1 MVRAI
6 AVFGRQ
12 RAWRQF
18 WRRAIGVIIAGL
30 LAGLL
35 TACGGD
41 RPPQSAIERALQL
54 QVAQTQ
60 QQLSQ
65 QFRSGASVATV
76 DRVKVKKQQ
85 SQAIESVKGYR
96 IEGTYSLSIA
106 SLRNCID
113 SPQQHITR
121 RQNPFELYLQQ
132 TDEVTWSL
140 ARPLAN
146 GHWKV
151 YPLAI
156 EPPTPDA

>member
-6 AVFGRQ
+6 AFSWRQ
-12 RAWRQF
+12 AWRQT
-18 WRRAIGVIIAGL
+18 IGMIIALL

-41 RPPQSAIERALQL
+41 RPPQSAIEQALQL
-54 QVAQTQ
+54 QVDQTQ
-60 QQLSQ
+60 QQLRQ
-65 QFRSGASVATV
+65 QFRSVDSVATV
-76 DRVKVKKQQ
+76 ERVKVKKQQ

-106 SLRNCID
+106 KRSRNGIN

-132 TDEVTWSL
+132 TDEETWSL
-140 ARPLAN
+140 ARPLAD
-146 GHWKV
+146 GHWKI

-156 EPPTPDA
+156 EPSTPDT